1 MPDYNQG
8 KIYTV
13 RCRND
18 KSLIYV
24 GSTVEKYLSA
34 RYSKHRCDKT
44 CSLYKYIANNYNSDW
59 SDWYIELYELY
70 PCNSKI
76 ELNKREGEVQREIS
90 TINKR
95 IENRT
100 KKEYSQQ
107 YCEKN
112 KEHLSQQKKEYR
124 EQNKEKICETLKLWY
139 EKNRSLVLE
148 KNKEKIECDCGCL
161 VTKSKLKRHQT
172 SKKHISFLDKNNIIQ

>member
-1 MPDYNQG
+1 MPDYNEG

-24 GSTVEKYLSA
+24 GSTVEKYLSS

-44 CSLYKYIANNYNSDW
+44 CSLYKYIEHNCNLDW
-59 SDWYIELYELY
+59 SEWYIELHELY
-70 PCNSKI
+70 PCNSKM
-76 ELNKREGEVQREIS
+76 ELNKREGEIQREIS

-95 IENRT
+95 IENRS

-107 YCEKN
+107 YCKEN
-112 KEHLSQQKKEYR
+112 KEHISQQHKEYR
-124 EQNKEKICETLKLWY
+124 EQNKEKINETMKIWY
-139 EKNRSLVLE
+139 EKNRSSVLE
-148 KNKEKIECDCGCL
+148 KQKEKIECCCGCL
-161 VTKSKLKRHQT
+161 VTKKKLKRHQI
-172 SKKHISFLDKNNIIQ
+172 SKKHNLFLENNNIIQ